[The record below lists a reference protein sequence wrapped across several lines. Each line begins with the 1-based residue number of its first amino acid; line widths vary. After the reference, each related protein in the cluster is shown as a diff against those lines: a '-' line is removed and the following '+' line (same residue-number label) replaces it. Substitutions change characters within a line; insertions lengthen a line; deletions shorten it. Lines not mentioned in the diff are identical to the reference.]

1 MCIRDRLDPVHSIS
15 IIPTGMAGGYTM
27 PLPGEDKMYITKKA
41 MEQDIISFL
50 GGRAAEYIIFKDVTT
65 GASNDI
71 QRATAMARS
80 MVMKYGMSDRLGPIQ
95 FGDDQDEVFL
105 GREIAHSRN
114 YGEEV
119 AAAIDEEVKK
129 MMDTAYSE
137 AIRILTENI
146 DALHASAKLLVEK
159 EKITGDEFRKILQNP
174 KAYLEESMPENTEST
189 ENIENTNAVSQNDVS
204 TQTTSEN
211 STDTSEGVDIINNI
225 STDSSDIQDSGFVFF
240 ITHNN

>member
-1 MCIRDRLDPVHSIS
+1 
-15 IIPTGMAGGYTM
+15 M

-146 DALHASAKLLVEK
+146 DALHAPAKLLVEK

-174 KAYLEESMPENTEST
+174 KAYLEESMPEKTEST
-189 ENIENTNAVSQNDVS
+189 ENTENTNAVSQNDVS

-211 STDTSEGVDIINNI
+211 STDTSEGVDIVNNA
-225 STDSSDIQDSGFVFF
+225 STDSSDIQENTKNIPGSFCCNGDWKSTC
-240 ITHNN
+240 I